1 MKLHKVER
9 TPKIS
14 QFNTINH
21 RPFMK
26 DDYMEI
32 IPIPPHLEFIAKLQ
46 GFNKCAKIVY
56 HGVPVPD
63 ERPRLGP
70 GGRTY
75 IPNAALLSKMAH
87 NLIEVSE
94 VAKRTTITSFYS
106 MSCDFYLPIT
116 STVMK
121 YIKSDPKLLK
131 KYYNE
136 QLECITV
143 KDVDNLTKS
152 HNDIMFV
159 YHTYLVVN
167 DTFNTSTGYIRKLFS
182 ENPRAVVYIL
192 FTDKPSSYQRWSI
205 ERSAGYYTYKLSYKY
220 ILTQYWDDIIKNKSK
235 IIKHL
240 TKTVADKYGTVKDR
254 EKLKSVIGTIFKVIN
269 ASYPANALKELVGEV
284 ENRNFNKENAIHKL
298 LYIIFKDNPLALSIL
313 NGIKDLGEF
322 EKLEFTSQ
330 NIINTKSNKI
340 KIDHKPKFYD
350 LKVSQG
356 ALAKEGG
363 KTWTHITNLPI

>member
-1 MKLHKVER
+1 MKLRRKEK

-70 GGRTY
+70 GGRTF

-87 NLIEVSE
+87 NLIDVSE

-116 STVMK
+116 TTVMK
-121 YIKSDPKLLK
+121 YIKNDQKLLK

-159 YHTYLVVN
+159 YHTYLVIN

-182 ENPRAVVYIL
+182 ENPRAEVYIL
-192 FTDKPSSYQRWSI
+192 YTDKPSAYQRWSI
-205 ERSAGYYTYKLSYKY
+205 ERSAGYYTYQLSYKY
-220 ILTQYWDDIIKNKSK
+220 ILNMYWEDITKNKNK

-240 TKTVADKYGTVKDR
+240 TNAVAERHNTVKDR
-254 EKLKSVIGTIFKVIN
+254 TKLKSVIGTIFKVIN
-269 ASYPANALKELVGEV
+269 ASYPASAIKELVGETD
-284 ENRNFNKENAIHKL
+284 NRNFNKENSILKL
-298 LYIIFKDNPLALSIL
+298 LYIIFKNNPLALSIL

-322 EKLEFTSQ
+322 EKLEFTTQ

-340 KIDHKPKFYD
+340 KVDQKTKFYD
-350 LKVSQG
+350 LKVGKES
-356 ALAKEGG
+356 LSKEGG
-363 KTWTHITNLPI
+363 TSWTHIMNLPI